1 MLDVMAMARYKSTE
15 LYFII
20 AAVFFLQIL
29 GIYKINHT
37 YKNSQFKLT
46 ILTSSF
52 ERFKDQFIIIMSDQF
67 TNKYINMMS
76 SLSSNTY

>member
-20 AAVFFLQIL
+20 AAVCFLQNIS
-29 GIYKINHT
+29 IYKINHA

-46 ILTSSF
+46 IRTSSF
-52 ERFKDQFIIIMSDQF
+52 ERFKDQFFD
-67 TNKYINMMS
+67 Y
-76 SLSSNTY
+76 